1 MTTQTKTQDR
11 LDLEG
16 AVERWT
22 EATRKAGND
31 YLDAYGKTVDQ
42 LADYGVKTAA
52 ATKLPGVTE
61 LAESQAKLSRSV
73 VETYIAATRDLL
85 KVKA

>member
-1 MTTQTKTQDR
+1 MATQTKTQD
-11 LDLEG
+11 LIDLEG

-42 LADYGVKTAA
+42 LADYGVKAAA
-52 ATKLPGVTE
+52 ATKFPVVTE
-61 LAESQAKLSRSV
+61 LAESQATLSRNLA
-73 VETYIAATRDLL
+73 ETYITVTRDLL
-85 KVKA
+85 KA

>member
-61 LAESQAKLSRSV
+61 LAESQAKVSRTV
-73 VETYIAATRDLL
+73 AETYIAATRELL
-85 KVKA
+85 NVKA